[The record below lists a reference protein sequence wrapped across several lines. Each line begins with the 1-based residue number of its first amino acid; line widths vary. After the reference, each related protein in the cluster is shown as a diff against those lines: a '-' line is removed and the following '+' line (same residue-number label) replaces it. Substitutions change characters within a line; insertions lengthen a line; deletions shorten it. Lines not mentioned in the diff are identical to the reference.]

1 MSLGHANEHDVII
14 AGLGPTGLTLAHLL
28 GMRGHRVLVLERE
41 PRFYGNARAVYT
53 DDECMRVF
61 QAANVADDLAAK
73 MLQEMPVQWVAPD
86 GRPMGQ
92 YLPKARPF
100 GWPVVNF
107 FYQPYL
113 ETTLTERLAQY
124 PNVEVRRGRELAGFD
139 QDDGGV
145 SVHHQATQ
153 TFRFTDDGDAKMTVE
168 GALDPRTDR
177 AHYLIA
183 ADGGRSVVRT
193 LLGIEM
199 TGKSF
204 PEPWLVV
211 DLKAKSR
218 DGGGL
223 RHQPYF
229 SFYCDPE
236 CPAVSCPQP
245 DGYHRFEFMLMPG
258 DTKEHMEKPETV
270 RRHLSKYVD
279 PDDFEVKR
287 RLVYTFNALIAK
299 EWRRRRVLLA
309 GDAAHMTPQF
319 MGQGMS
325 AGVRDAYNLAWKL
338 DFVLRGMAG
347 DALLDSYQRE
357 RHDHAKAMIDIS
369 VLMKSAVSASTPL
382 RAAARDAFAAL
393 TRSFGPLHE
402 FVREGKFKPSPA
414 YSPGYFGV
422 PRRRRSALEGR
433 MVPQP
438 PVRTLDGQRHL
449 LDQLLG
455 GGFALLGVGVD
466 PRATLNKRARA
477 YLDTLGTRYASV
489 YGYGERPQ
497 GIGGIALRPPA
508 GLIEVED
515 MSGELLTWVAKG
527 KVGDDAVAVVRP
539 DKFLFA
545 LTEAHELNAAV
556 EALRAQLGAPASESR
571 RAKERS
577 AAQTSTGRSLH
588 P

>member
-1 MSLGHANEHDVII
+1 MSLDDTKEHDVVI

-28 GMRGHRVLVLERE
+28 GLRGHRVLVLERE

-61 QAANVADDLAAK
+61 QSAEIADELASK

-86 GRPMGQ
+86 GRPIGQ
-92 YLPKARPF
+92 YMPTARPF

-113 ETTLTERLAQY
+113 ETTLTERLARY
-124 PNVEVRRGRELAGFD
+124 PNVEIRRGREVTGFD
-139 QDDGGV
+139 QDGGEV

-153 TFRFTDDGDAKMTVE
+153 AFRFTDEGDAKTTGDVP
-168 GALDPRTDR
+168 LDPRTAR
-177 AHYLIA
+177 ARYLVA

-193 LLGIEM
+193 LLDIEM

-211 DLKAKSR
+211 DLKAKAS
-218 DGGGL
+218 DGDGSGL
-223 RHQPYF
+223 RHLPYF
-229 SFYCDPE
+229 NFYCDPG

-270 RRHLSKYVD
+270 RRHLAKYVD
-279 PDDFEVKR
+279 PDAFEVKR

-299 EWRRRRVLLA
+299 EWRRGRVLLA

-338 DFVLRGMAG
+338 DLVLRGLAA

-369 VLMKSAVSASTPL
+369 VLMKDAVSASTPL
-382 RAAARDAFAAL
+382 RAATRDAFAAL
-393 TRSFGPLHE
+393 ARSFGPLHD
-402 FVREGKFKPSPA
+402 FVRDGKFKPSPA

-422 PRRRRSALEGR
+422 PRRRRSGLEGR

-438 PVRTLDGQRHL
+438 PVRALDGRRHR
-449 LDQLLG
+449 LDELLG
-455 GGFALLGVGVD
+455 DGFVLLGVGGD
-466 PRATLNKRARA
+466 PRAALNKRART
-477 YLDTLGTRYASV
+477 YLDMLGARYVTV
-489 YGYGERPQ
+489 YGYGARPQ
-497 GIGGIALRPPA
+497 GRNGVARRSSP

-515 MSGELLTWVAKG
+515 MSGELLAWIAKG
-527 KVGDDAVAVVRP
+527 KVRGEAVALVRP

-545 LTEAHELNAAV
+545 LTGAPELNVAV
-556 EALRAQLGAPASESR
+556 EALRARLGAPAPESR
-571 RAKERS
+571 RADDRAVS
-577 AAQTSTGRSLH
+577 ATG
-588 P
+588 